1 MSSGSGERA
10 PGRTKRLALY
20 LRLSSDSDGGECHGN
35 FDFFMDRCPRSRPLP
50 EGSVRAIIGTVAAK
64 LHSYKVLLESFSGRA
79 LFVSSFQI
87 FDVFLTVD

>member
-10 PGRTKRLALY
+10 PGRTKRFILY
-20 LRLSSDSDGGECHGN
+20 RRLSSESVGGECHGN

-64 LHSYKVLLESFSGRA
+64 LHSYIALSESFSGRA
-79 LFVSSFQI
+79 LFISRF
-87 FDVFLTVD
+87 